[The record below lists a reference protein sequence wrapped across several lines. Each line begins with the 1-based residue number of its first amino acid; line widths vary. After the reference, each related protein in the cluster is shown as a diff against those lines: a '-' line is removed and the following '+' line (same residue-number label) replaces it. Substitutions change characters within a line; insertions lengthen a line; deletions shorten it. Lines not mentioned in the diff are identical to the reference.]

1 MPQSMAHSQ
10 AGPVECWCVGGGY
23 GTDRQIGLLLNG
35 RKSTVLLFDP
45 QAELAMGQALF
56 VNSFPL
62 SLAVRLNSL
71 LLPTEPGAG
80 WKFLASGS
88 AGQPRRREYRAL
100 HKSSHPIDDTLPRP
114 SRHCSQWLRTCFCD
128 QSLYRRVIG
137 FCRLL
142 LGSGFRVTARALGTM
157 LRSMKSLISHELL
170 SRANRVIE

>member
-1 MPQSMAHSQ
+1 MAHSQ

-23 GTDRQIGLLLNG
+23 RTDRQIGLLLNG

-45 QAELAMGQALF
+45 QAVLAMGQALF

-62 SLAVRLNSL
+62 SLVVRLNSL

-100 HKSSHPIDDTLPRP
+100 HKSSHPIDDTL
-114 SRHCSQWLRTCFCD
+114 W
-128 QSLYRRVIG
+128 
-137 FCRLL
+137 RLPV
-142 LGSGFRVTARALGTM
+142 RWE
-157 LRSMKSLISHELL
+157 ISPF
-170 SRANRVIE
+170 